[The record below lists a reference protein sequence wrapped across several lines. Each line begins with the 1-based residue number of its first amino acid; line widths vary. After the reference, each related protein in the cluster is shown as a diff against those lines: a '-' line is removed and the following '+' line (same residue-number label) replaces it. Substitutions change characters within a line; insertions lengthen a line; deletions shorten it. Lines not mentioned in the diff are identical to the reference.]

1 MEGKEDEKMTMLSLA
16 WNLVNVSKGIKT
28 RNFIKHEE
36 VLSGNKKSEEG
47 LHESRCLSL
56 LFKNR
61 TYDFEFESTEV
72 RDGYFRSIKTMIKSS
87 FDL

>member
-1 MEGKEDEKMTMLSLA
+1 MLSLA

-36 VLSGNKKSEEG
+36 VMSGKKRGEDGLDEE
-47 LHESRCLSL
+47 RCLSL

-61 TYDFEFESTEV
+61 TYDFEFESREV
-72 RDGYFRSIKTMIKSS
+72 RDEYFRSIKTMIKSS